1 MREMERYGVTKKD
14 IESTKA
20 SLEADRLDRIAKAVG
35 DKNKSEKFEELRK
48 TRDTFLD
55 YTEEDDE

>member
-1 MREMERYGVTKKD
+1 MDKYGVTKKD
-14 IESTKA
+14 IESTKK
-20 SLEADRLDRIAKAVG
+20 SLETDRLDRIAKMVS